1 MPYPKSPPPD
11 FLGAGWAFPI
21 DAVGGKVAMKSDAAL
36 ISQSIGLILSTSRG
50 ERVMEPT
57 FGCDLKQMVF
67 EANNAQSIHLADH
80 AVRSALQQW
89 EPRIKVSN
97 VAASVDPDNRDVL
110 LISID
115 YVIRAFNSRHNLV
128 YPFYLGGSR

>member
-1 MPYPKSPPPD
+1 MSYPKSAPPD
-11 FLGAGWAFPI
+11 FLGTGWAFPV
-21 DAVGGKVAMKSDAAL
+21 DAFGGKVAMKSDAAL

-80 AVRSALQQW
+80 AVRSALQTW

-97 VAASVDPDNRDVL
+97 VTASVDPNNREVL
-110 LISID
+110 LISVD

>member
-1 MPYPKSPPPD
+1 MVYPKSPPPD
-11 FLGAGWAFPI
+11 FLGSGWAFPV
-21 DAVGGKVAMKSDAAL
+21 DVVGGKLAMKSDAAL
-36 ISQSIGLILSTSRG
+36 IQQSIGLILSTSRG
-50 ERVMEPT
+50 ERVMEPQ

-67 EANNAQSIHLADH
+67 EANNEQAVHLADH
-80 AVRSALQQW
+80 AVRSALKTW

-97 VAASVDPDNRDVL
+97 VSASVDSSDPNTL

-128 YPFYLGGSR
+128 YPFYLG